1 MPAEIGQPAPDF
13 KLPDQANNPVTLD
26 DLKGSKAI
34 IVFIPFPFTGVCES
48 ELCAIRDDYAHLEGL
63 GAKVIA
69 ITTTPRPSVKA
80 WSDQNNFQFPIL
92 SDFWPHGAVA
102 QAYGSLNEANGAAW
116 RYSYILDAD
125 GVVRSIVRSD
135 QLPQARQ
142 HEEYARALGEI

>member
-1 MPAEIGQPAPDF
+1 MPAEIGKPAPDF
-13 KLPDQANNPVTLD
+13 KLPDQTNNPVSLE

-34 IVFIPFPFTGVCES
+34 IVFIPFPFTGVCEG
-48 ELCAIRDDYAHLEGL
+48 ELCAIRDDYANLEGL
-63 GAKVIA
+63 GAKVVA

-102 QAYGSLNEANGAAW
+102 KEYGAFNEANGAAW

-125 GVVRSIVRSD
+125 GIVRAMVRSE
-135 QLPQARQ
+135 QMPQGREHA
-142 HEEYARALGEI
+142 EYAKALAEI